1 MYVLF
6 LYILISL
13 YKIQFMK
20 SLKNYGNENNH
31 YFTSIQSRIENEPAV
46 TFESLIST
54 HGSSI
59 DSVLH
64 KMRLHNYRLAN
75 PNYIHESVQ
84 DVRFDISEQ
93 LAARDM
99 ILTVCEQYEYALLRE
114 FCEEYNI
121 DIQIDEAFETVKSF
135 ISKVKDT
142 VKAGTEKVKTGFTK
156 VAEKISVVKEFV
168 QKVIKGVIKTAK
180 ELAQK
185 LTEMMISIGTSFVE
199 LLKKFGGSDDDFDT
213 FKEKVGEAFKTEKT
227 AKENI
232 YETLANHINSNGG
245 RIDEGFFDLFKRKKK
260 TDDKSDEKTN
270 KGKNEYDDAKNAKTS
285 SNKPSFLA
293 KAGKFLKDFL
303 IQTFAYYAVTLIL
316 PAVVTLI
323 AGPLAGAI
331 TEVVAKAIWSS
342 RTIYSQV
349 KGMMTLVKSPEYKK
363 YPKWLKLVRWALFF
377 LSMWFACSALKSAL
391 GDGFE
396 IAKKIFEGAAGQVL
410 PSDMVQ
416 KVTGILNDFVKQIT
430 GENAGGY
437 DKMIAAQ
444 NSYFEKIERIAT
456 EEQKASDKGKEDF
469 DNNNNEGKFKASETN
484 NFDHTEKV
492 AGKELRDATEKLAND
507 KIGGSTKV
515 LKAAEQITVD
525 TPGVTAFGVD
535 GATLGKIGRV
545 EYIEQIADK
554 IGVNPSDIDITQI
567 SNNAL
572 RNSTNGYAGTFF
584 QVIVKGDATQEM
596 ADKVAK
602 AVTDVA
608 SNAGTHGWFHMF
620 SAIPDNLGFID
631 KITQIPLDVWTNTFT
646 PFAGVGN
653 IDISWAEKDG
663 GFKLR
668 LGSRKTQD
676 HHLYDI
682 DEGCVEKIPYNE
694 FVEKY
699 RDRNPKVFSKME
711 TYINKNVKALEEA
724 IDKMEDKS
732 KLSKDDKKKIEL
744 ITKHIEEI
752 KEGKSE
758 YDVLVFFTYDKF
770 AESVEV
776 KKKES
781 TNESLQIDEAKVEK
795 GDTKYPVMFINP
807 LILACGDLA
816 KQRNTKGPR
825 ANLYYIKGL
834 YSRIEFLPMDGGMH
848 ISDLVEKIIE
858 VAEYGFNTA
867 MKLAIDIPAFNKGSK
882 RSPKWEVNKDSEH
895 GDKARKDFGGFT
907 NAEIAEILNDPDKL
921 SDYMGGRHATDEL
934 SGGKHLFTD
943 KMSDEELKEHH
954 DKVIKI
960 YKSFIEEDKSIKEY
974 IQNSKTLK
982 SYLLDDDGNINDENF
997 EKISDLLIRIE
1008 LNYKPKKKK
1017 SLWDRAKGWFKSD
1030 VEKDAKDDL
1039 DTNEILNLGYELAS
1053 KYKKYMKKRIKENL
1067 EDDNKF
1073 TDLTFLEANLDVF
1086 ERFYLN

>member
-1 MYVLF
+1 
-6 LYILISL
+6 
-13 YKIQFMK
+13 MK
-20 SLKNYGNENNH
+20 SLKKYGNEQNH
-31 YFTSIQSRIENEPAV
+31 YFTSLQSRIENEPAL
-46 TFESLIST
+46 TFESLVST

-93 LAARDM
+93 LAARDI
-99 ILTVCEQYEYALLRE
+99 ILTVCEQYEYTLLRE
-114 FCEEYNI
+114 FCEENGI
-121 DIQIDEAFETVKSF
+121 DVQIDEAFGSVKSF
-135 ISKVKDT
+135 IGKVKNSINNSSEEI
-142 VKAGTEKVKTGFTK
+142 KKGFAKVS
-156 VAEKISVVKEFV
+156 EKISAVKEFV
-168 QKVIKGVIKTAK
+168 QKVVKGAIKTAK

-185 LTEMMISIGTSFVE
+185 LTEMMISLGISFGE
-199 LLKKFGGSDDDFDT
+199 LLQKFGGSDEDFDT
-213 FKEKVGEAFKTEKT
+213 FKEKVAEALKTEKT

-232 YETLANHINSNGG
+232 YETLANHINSNNG
-245 RIDEGFFDLFKRKKK
+245 RIDEGFFDMFKRKKK
-260 TDDKSDEKTN
+260 ADNKSDDSESEEKTN
-270 KGKNEYDDAKNAKTS
+270 KDKNEYDDARNAKTTS
-285 SNKPSFLA
+285 GKPSFIA

-303 IQTFAYYAVTLIL
+303 IQIFAYYAVTVFL
-316 PAVVTLI
+316 PAIITLI

-331 TEVVAKAIWSS
+331 AEVLAKALWSS

-349 KGMMTLVKSPEYKK
+349 TGMWKLVKSPEYKK
-363 YPKWLKLVRWALFF
+363 YPTWLKLVRWALFF
-377 LSMWFACSALKSAL
+377 LSMWFACSALKTAL

-416 KVTGILNDFVKQIT
+416 KITGILNDFVKKIT
-430 GENAGGY
+430 GENAAGY
-437 DKMIAAQ
+437 DKMVEAQ
-444 NSYFEKIERIAT
+444 NACFEKIEKIAT
-456 EEQKASDKGKEDF
+456 EEQKASDKGKEEF
-469 DNNNNEGKFKASETN
+469 DNNNNEGNFKGSETN

-492 AGKELRDATEKLAND
+492 AGKELRDATEKLAGE
-507 KIGGSTKV
+507 KLGGSTKV
-515 LKAAEQITVD
+515 LHAAEQITVD

-535 GATLGKIGRV
+535 GATLGKIGRT
-545 EYIEQIADK
+545 EYIERIADK
-554 IGVNPSDIDITQI
+554 LGVNPSDIDISQVT
-567 SNNAL
+567 NNAL
-572 RNSTNGYAGTFF
+572 RDATNGRAGTFF
-584 QVIVKGDATQEM
+584 QVIIKGDATQEM
-596 ADKVAK
+596 ADKVAN
-602 AVTDVA
+602 AVNDVA
-608 SNAGTHGWFHMF
+608 ASAGTHGWFHMF
-620 SAIPDNLGFID
+620 SNIPDNLGFVD
-631 KITQIPLDVWTNTFT
+631 KITKIPLDVWTNTFT

-653 IDISWAEKDG
+653 IDISWANKDG

-668 LGSRKTQD
+668 LGSRKTQN
-676 HHLYDI
+676 HYIYDI
-682 DEGCVEKIPYNE
+682 DEGCVEKIPYNK
-694 FVEKY
+694 FVEQYK
-699 RDRNPKVFSKME
+699 DRNPKVFSKME
-711 TYINKNVKALEEA
+711 AYINKNVKALEEA

-744 ITKHIEEI
+744 ITKHIEDV

-776 KKKES
+776 KKNES

-816 KQRNTKGPR
+816 RQRNTKGPR

-834 YSRIEFLPMDGGMH
+834 YSRIEFLPMDGGIH
-848 ISDLVEKIIE
+848 ISELVEKIIE

-943 KMSDEELKEHH
+943 QKSDEELKEHH
-954 DKVIKI
+954 DKVVKI

-974 IQNSKTLK
+974 IENSKTLK
-982 SYLLDDDGNINDENF
+982 SYLFDEDGNINAENF

-1017 SLWDRAKGWFKSD
+1017 SLWQRAKDWFKSD
-1030 VEKDAKDDL
+1030 VENDAKDEL
-1039 DTNEILNLGYELAS
+1039 NTNEIINLGYQLAS

-1067 EDDNKF
+1067 EDDNIF

-1086 ERFYLN
+1086 ERFYLNN